1 MVHSQSGNAHM
12 VEIRGDRVCMFVNLF
27 SSDYPPRLY
36 ITCTFQKCDQSAKTS
51 WFPLSLIIPKPDLPG
66 TMAWRQT
73 ALPVME
79 AQGCPASI
87 CLWGLLGASD
97 APTRPW
103 AWLDIGQGQE
113 NLLWLALQGVLCG
126 IIFQMRG
133 GTLSRKHCCSAEFM
147 TPQTVPRPQ
156 ATCSD
161 LLFTFIAASAS
172 LGWRNEHRDCIP
184 VWPNHLLVTDALS
197 APRGCW
203 PLCFVG
209 LTELLE

>member
-113 NLLWLALQGVLCG
+113 NLLWLALQGARRTWAGRQVW
-126 IIFQMRG
+126 QMPR
-133 GTLSRKHCCSAEFM
+133 TTWSWLSLVHTQPSHPTSPPQTSLRFPASSGVVHLSACSARE
-147 TPQTVPRPQ
+147 
-156 ATCSD
+156 
-161 LLFTFIAASAS
+161 
-172 LGWRNEHRDCIP
+172 
-184 VWPNHLLVTDALS
+184 LS
-197 APRGCW
+197 G
-203 PLCFVG
+203 
-209 LTELLE
+209 